1 MGIRIERRKAF
12 SSYSLNN
19 YINQYS
25 TNFKFTHKI
34 LFKLGLTSVDTAKNC
49 QSLLSAFMP
58 DARVWFKV
66 Q

>member
-1 MGIRIERRKAF
+1 MGIRTERRKAF

-34 LFKLGLTSVDTAKNC
+34 PELKSVDAAKNC
-49 QSLLSAFMP
+49 QSLLSAFIP
-58 DARVWFKV
+58 DARVWFKF